1 MCWYSLIKYIKTQDI
16 KPSFSGRGEVE
27 REMARRGKKAK
38 SPTSSFFRERTA
50 HAPAFSVL
58 SIVILIW
65 LLPACKPDAIQSGT
79 VQRYFDIQGYFK
91 ADTARLNKL
100 NRLTLKTVI
109 HNGVTETKKIH
120 VNNWGLELNTFS
132 TSDINKPAWRDS
144 YNIQN
149 TGNTLIYTAKSP
161 ELKTREI
168 IINKN
173 NNKVKW
179 IMIFNYSKN
188 TLYQTSEKLS
198 YFPDSIYII
207 QKYQKV
213 RLLGANRYTI
223 KGTLN

>member
-1 MCWYSLIKYIKTQDI
+1 MAYNTPLQPHNQTHPLS
-16 KPSFSGRGEVE
+16 RGEQ
-27 REMARRGKKAK
+27 R
-38 SPTSSFFRERTA
+38 FN
-50 HAPAFSVL
+50 HATAFSIL
-58 SIVILIW
+58 SIVILIS
-65 LLPACKPDAIQSGT
+65 LLPACKPDTIQSGT
-79 VQRYFDIQGYFK
+79 VQKYFDIQGFFK
-91 ADTARLNKL
+91 ADTARLNQL
-100 NRLTLKTVI
+100 NRLTVKTVT
-109 HNGVTETKKIH
+109 HNGVTETKKVHI
-120 VNNWGLELNTFS
+120 NNWGLELNTFS

-149 TGNTLIYTAKSP
+149 TGNTLIYTAKYP

-188 TLYQTSEKLS
+188 MLYQTSEKLS